1 MKIIKAAGGL
11 GSQMFAYA
19 LYLSLENKY
28 GSKERVVFDTS
39 FFEDYEQHN
48 GYELD
53 RLFNIKTTDASPFA
67 KAISRNEQFLFRKIR
82 KLAFKTI
89 DAKHRN
95 YNFDERAFTHK
106 HAVYNQ
112 AWTSW
117 KYFTD
122 CESLVCKTF
131 KFPEFTEPKNLA
143 VFEQI
148 KETNSVAI
156 HVRRGDYLNVPA
168 INGLAPLSYYRKAV
182 EHIESQI
189 DSPTFFIFS
198 DDIAWCKEHLN
209 LEKVVYI
216 DWNTKAESYRDM
228 QLMSLCKHNIIP
240 NSSFSWW
247 GAYLNSNSD
256 KIVVCP
262 EKWGRLELGLELKD
276 MNYPGWIIQ
285 KNT

>member
-48 GYELD
+48 GYELV
-53 RLFNIKTTDASPFA
+53 RLFNVRFNQSNNFEKEIA
-67 KAISRNEQFLFRKIR
+67 RNERFLHRKVR
-82 KLAFKTI
+82 KLFFKVI
-89 DAKHRN
+89 DAKQRR
-95 YNFDERAFTHK
+95 YNFDERVFTNRS
-106 HAVYNQ
+106 AAYNQ

-117 KYFTD
+117 RYFEH
-122 CESLVCKTF
+122 CEPLVKNTF
-131 KFPEFTEPKNLA
+131 TFPEISEPKNLDA
-143 VFEQI
+143 LGLIQT
-148 KETNSVAI
+148 TNSVAI
-156 HVRRGDYLNVPA
+156 HVRRGDYLAVPA
-168 INGLAPLSYYRKAV
+168 LNGLAPLSYYRSAIKYIKENV
-182 EHIESQI
+182 

-198 DDIAWCKEHLN
+198 DDITWCKENLN
-209 LEKVVYI
+209 LEKVVYV
-216 DWNTKAESYRDM
+216 DWNTKSDSYRDM

-247 GAYLNSNSD
+247 GAYLNSNAG
-256 KIVVCP
+256 KIVICP
-262 EKWGRLELGLELKD
+262 EKWGHEELGLELKD